1 MIDLDPLDLLASV
14 ADLSLLRESVDLE
27 CKLGLGRDGRGAIPE
42 DFWPTYA
49 AFANTDGGVIL
60 LGVREKAGGFHI
72 EGLPDPAKLRRDL
85 FNTLGNR
92 QKVSANL
99 LADADVREIVLTGRT
114 VLAIRVPRA
123 TRVRRPVF
131 LTTNPFGGNTYRRL
145 NDADR
150 PLPDDE
156 VKRMLAEQVED
167 SRDDR
172 VLPHY
177 DLDDLAPETL
187 RAYRQVFASREPNH
201 PWAALGDLEF
211 LRQIGAWRRDRETG
225 KGGLTVAGLLMFGQ
239 MVSIQEEFPHYM
251 LDYQERPEARVESRW
266 IDRLTLDG
274 KWSGNLYDFYR
285 RVYLKLT
292 ADLKVPFLLVHG
304 ERKDETPVHEALR
317 EALANVITHA
327 DYSDRASVLV
337 VKRPDMFGFRN
348 PGLMRIPVEAA
359 LKGGESDC
367 RNRTLH
373 KMFRLV
379 GVGEQAG
386 SGIPKIL
393 QDWQSQHWSPP
404 KLHELSTPYNQTLL
418 ELRMIDLFPAWVMEM
433 LRGIF
438 GPRLDR
444 LSHVE
449 RVALAVAAAEGTVT
463 HARLRA
469 VTTEHPVDL
478 SKTLQHIVQ
487 EQFLASTG
495 GRGAVYHLHGIA
507 PPTPD
512 EVFGPTPVASVTS
525 SPDLAPSSPDFDS
538 SSPDLTPSSPDF
550 ASSSPDFVASSE
562 DAKGRR
568 DGEGC
573 LISDVLGLPIIDDLA
588 RLEPNFRA
596 SLERLAFIPRG
607 KKRVEREVMT
617 RTLLSLC
624 ARRYVTLRCLAALV
638 ARNPESLRDSY
649 LSGLVKEKKLEL
661 AFPTTPNHER
671 QAYCAAS
678 APEPSVPPKT

>member
-1 MIDLDPLDLLASV
+1 MIDLDPLDLLASIS
-14 ADLSLLRESVDLE
+14 DLSLLRESVELE
-27 CKLGLGRDGRGAIPE
+27 CKLGLGRDGRGAIPD
-42 DFWPTYA
+42 DFWPTYT

-60 LGVREKAGGFHI
+60 LGLREKGGVFQI
-72 EGLPDPAKLRRDL
+72 EGLPDVTKLRSDL

-99 LADADVREIVLTGRT
+99 LADSDVREIEFEGRT
-114 VLAIRVPRA
+114 VLAIRIPRA
-123 TRVRRPVF
+123 TRVQRPVY

-177 DLDDLAPETL
+177 DIDDLATETL
-187 RAYRQVFASREPNH
+187 RAYRQVFTSREPNH
-201 PWAALGDLEF
+201 PWSALGDLEF

-225 KGGLTVAGLLMFGQ
+225 ESGLTVAGLLMFGH

-348 PGLMRIPVEAA
+348 PGLMRIPVESA

-418 ELRMIDLFPAWVMEM
+418 ELRMIDLFPAWVMDM

-438 GPRLDR
+438 GPRFDR

-449 RVALAVAAAEGTVT
+449 RVALAVATAEGTVT

-478 SKTLQHIVQ
+478 SKTLQHLVQ
-487 EQFLASTG
+487 EEFLSSTG

-512 EVFGPTPVASVTS
+512 EVFGPIRQIHAGASPDSVPS
-525 SPDLAPSSPDFDS
+525 SPDLGPSSPDSAPSSPD
-538 SSPDLTPSSPDF
+538 LVPSSPDP
-550 ASSSPDFVASSE
+550 ADL
-562 DAKGRR
+562 R
-568 DGEGC
+568 DDDGC
-573 LISDVLGLPIIDDLA
+573 LETELLVLPVIDDLTRLDTNFRS
-588 RLEPNFRA
+588 RLEA
-596 SLERLAFIPRG
+596 AAALPRR
-607 KKRVEREVMT
+607 KKALGEKDMVEAILQV
-617 RTLLSLC
+617 C
-624 ARRYVTLRCLAALV
+624 AHHYVTLRCLAELV
-638 ARNPESLRDSY
+638 ARKPKHLRDTY
-649 LSGLVKEKKLEL
+649 LSRLVREKVLVL

-678 APEPSVPPKT
+678 AFEPPASSES